1 MPNLVSLLAL
11 FITTGLL
18 FRLRSW
24 AVRRK
29 ANPMGLPYPPG
40 PRAYPLIGNIFDL
53 PESYPW
59 LKYAEWGKKYGDIVH
74 IEALGRHLIIL
85 NSREVCADLLEK
97 RSSVCSDKPHSIM
110 LCEMWVHR
118 KSVVCISYI
127 IEWISRGLPRC
138 CHTAR
143 CGSNTEKSTNSTST
157 TILPQGTS
165 QNSWK
170 RLGRHYSGSSKTL
183 RPSET
188 TFDCM
193 WPNEFSTTL

>member
-1 MPNLVSLLAL
+1 MPNLVLLLAL

-74 IEALGRHLIIL
+74 IEALDRHLIIL

-110 LCEMWVHR
+110 LCEM
-118 KSVVCISYI
+118 
-127 IEWISRGLPRC
+127 
-138 CHTAR
+138 
-143 CGSNTEKSTNSTST
+143 
-157 TILPQGTS
+157 
-165 QNSWK
+165 
-170 RLGRHYSGSSKTL
+170 
-183 RPSET
+183 
-188 TFDCM
+188 
-193 WPNEFSTTL
+193 